1 MLLHPH
7 PPPNTRT
14 HTHTHTRTHAIVF
27 LHTDLPPFL
36 FSGLF
41 VVCRARPGLG
51 RWCTRRQRRR
61 SSSPRSARRTRC
73 VNTRFSLPAS
83 LPSRALDPHNTH
95 AGLLTLLL
103 LSQLQ
108 LCEQRALPVHMNC
121 THTHTHTH
129 THTIH
134 ILTHTYIHTHTTRRR
149 HSTSCA
155 SPSRPTSTTAS
166 PSSTVAGVVVSWV
179 PRQSTRWPC
188 TRSRR
193 HASSL
198 PARERTDRLRHSRR
212 EERTSKHHLLPER
225 DMLWSSYVVIAA
237 ARSVCTLVYEL
248 VSIVCSLVLSHMVL
262 LEKETVRRYS

>member
-1 MLLHPH
+1 MGIPYCVVKVRVGVALAVFLLGGVVCVSARSTSACPPTRCFCTPTHPQTH
-7 PPPNTRT
+7 A

-129 THTIH
+129 TLYTYLH
-134 ILTHTYIHTHTTRRR
+134 THTYTHTP
-149 HSTSCA
+149 H
-155 SPSRPTSTTAS
+155 
-166 PSSTVAGVVVSWV
+166 AGGI
-179 PRQSTRWPC
+179 QQ
-188 TRSRR
+188 
-193 HASSL
+193 
-198 PARERTDRLRHSRR
+198 
-212 EERTSKHHLLPER
+212 
-225 DMLWSSYVVIAA
+225 A
-237 ARSVCTLVYEL
+237 ARVHQDQLQRPLRRAQPSLGWWYHGCQDSPQGGHVREAEGTRARCPRGRELIGCATLDARSAPVN
-248 VSIVCSLVLSHMVL
+248 IICFPR
-262 LEKETVRRYS
+262 ETCCGHRMW